1 MKINKIKLNETKLYS
16 IRFNEFIDGMRE
28 GGVSTGLASGCLYE
42 VCISRQRV
50 NMTDWT
56 PG

>member
-1 MKINKIKLNETKLYS
+1 MKLNETKLYS
-16 IRFNEFIDGMRE
+16 IRFNEYIDGMRE